1 MAIGIGGAGGKL
13 ASLMSPN
20 SVAVNVS
27 ETELQKTNAAQK
39 VLAFAHSEKGQ
50 LKGAKKDPAI
60 GRTAFNSI
68 RAQLLELIQGNLV
81 ISSSGGGTGNG
92 ITSQLLEILAT
103 FDNIP
108 DIRKTEFAIV
118 LPYAPREAQE
128 FIVNTLEFLRGP
140 LSKAL
145 DSTNTGNL
153 FLFSNQLKFEQR
165 IAEEKYNQ
173 MIVESL
179 KKFEAIPSKGDIYDL
194 LEGHIDQEDFRAYR
208 AKSFF
213 NNFCYFDYDPE
224 RYFGEQLEQNAN
236 PLLLKPDTPI
246 EALFL
251 LEVPNNMDHTIF
263 YNILDHF
270 ASINVAPSYSV
281 VRNPNIQ
288 KPFVTVSMLYSRK
301 PMDLVNDFNRISEQS
316 TKIKIEKSLEQYVEF
331 QKMEVNFKEEAKKVA
346 DEKGQSQNQDEI
358 LSVLKRLGK
367 LK

>member
-27 ETELQKTNAAQK
+27 ETELQKTNASQK
-39 VLAFAHSEKGQ
+39 VLAFAHTEKGQ
-50 LKGAKKDPAI
+50 LKGSKKDPSI
-60 GRTAFNSI
+60 GKSAFNSI
-68 RAQLLELIQGNLV
+68 RAQLLELIQGNMV

-92 ITSQLLEILAT
+92 ITSQLLDVLAT
-103 FDNIP
+103 YDNIP

-128 FIVNTLEFLRGP
+128 FVVNTLEFLKGP
-140 LSKAL
+140 LSNAL

-153 FLFSNQLKFEQR
+153 FLFSNKMKFEQR
-165 IAEEKYNQ
+165 ISEDKYNH

-179 KKFEAIPSKGDIYDL
+179 KKFESIPAKGDQYEL
-194 LEGHIDQEDFRAYR
+194 LEGHIDLEDFSAYR
-208 AKSFF
+208 SKSFF
-213 NNFCYFDYDPE
+213 NYFCYFDYDPE
-224 RYFGEQLEQNAN
+224 SYFGEQLERNEN

-246 EALFL
+246 EAMFL
-251 LEVPNNMDHTIF
+251 LEVPTDMDHTIF

-270 ASINVAPSYSV
+270 ASIKVAPMYSV
-281 VRNPNIQ
+281 IRNPSLD
-288 KPFVTVSMLYSRK
+288 KPFVTVSQLYSRK
-301 PMDLVNDFNRISEQS
+301 PMDLVNDFNRISEES
-316 TKIKIEKSLEQYVEF
+316 TKAKIEKSLEQYVQFET
-331 QKMEVNFKEEAKKVA
+331 MEVNFKEEAKKVA
-346 DEKGQSQNQDEI
+346 DEKGQNQDEI

>member
-27 ETELQKTNAAQK
+27 ETELSKTNAAQK
-39 VLAFAHSEKGQ
+39 ILAFAHTEKGQ
-50 LKGAKKDPAI
+50 LRGSKKDPSI
-60 GRTAFNSI
+60 GKSAFNSV
-68 RAQLLELIQGNLV
+68 RAQVLELIQGNLV

-92 ITSQLLEILAT
+92 ITSQILDVIST
-103 FDNIP
+103 YDNIP
-108 DIRKTEFAIV
+108 DIRKTQFAII
-118 LPYAPREAQE
+118 LPYAPRESHE
-128 FIVNTLEFLRGP
+128 FIVNTLEFLKGP
-140 LSKAL
+140 LSNAV

-153 FLFSNQLKFEQR
+153 FLFSNKMKFENR

-173 MIVESL
+173 MIIESL
-179 KKFEAIPSKGDIYDL
+179 KKFESIPTKGDQYEL
-194 LEGHIDQEDFRAYR
+194 LEGHIDHEDFAAYR
-208 AKSFF
+208 ARSFF

-224 RYFGEQLEQNAN
+224 RYFGEQLQENAN
-236 PLLLKPDTPI
+236 PLLLSHDTPI

-251 LEVPNNMDHTIF
+251 LEVPTDMDHTVF

-270 ASINVAPSYSV
+270 ASIKVAPMYSV
-281 VRNPNIQ
+281 VRNPSID

-301 PMDLVNDFNRISEQS
+301 PMDLVNDFNKIDEES
-316 TKIKIEKSLEQYVEF
+316 TKAKIEKSLEQYVQFET
-331 QKMEVNFKEEAKKVA
+331 MEVNLKEEAQHIA
-346 DEKGQSQNQDEI
+346 EEKGQDQDEI